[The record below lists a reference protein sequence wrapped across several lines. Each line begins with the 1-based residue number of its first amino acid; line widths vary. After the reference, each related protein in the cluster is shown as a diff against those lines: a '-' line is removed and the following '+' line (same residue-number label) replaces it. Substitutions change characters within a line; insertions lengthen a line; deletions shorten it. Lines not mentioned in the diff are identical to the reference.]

1 MLEFEI
7 YDLLKSYNLSTPK
20 YASFGLDSVPS
31 IDFYPVALKLSSSK
45 VVHKSEYGA
54 VQTDIKNKDDLIN
67 NVELIKSNVASKGVK
82 LDASDKF
89 LATEMVKGVELFAGI
104 IDDEIFG
111 KVILF
116 GRGGVMLEL
125 DRDVCYIRLEAD
137 EQEIINSINSTKI
150 SKIFRGFRGK
160 KYDINL
166 IIDFIKNIQNFI
178 QQNEAIKECDF
189 NPVILN
195 DNGLFIVDA
204 RIKKDDTQKPI
215 IENQNRHS
223 FFTNSNVAI
232 IGASTNPSKVGFALA
247 KNMSGFSGNVFLVNS
262 SGGKFEGQILYKDI
276 DEISDDIDTAFIT
289 IPQKYVLESIEKLI
303 SKNIKNI
310 VIISAGFKEV
320 GDVESEEKI
329 LNLAKKHNI
338 NIIGP
343 NCLGYYEGSKNLNGT
358 FATKDV
364 KNGGLAL
371 LAGSGAVLSSLMDK
385 ASLCDMGFSHI
396 VSLGNMID
404 LSYGELIQMLE
415 NEHECKAISL
425 YIEGIKNPTLFIEAI
440 KKSSKP
446 IYLYKTGQSEAGK
459 KAAFSHTGNL
469 AGNYELFC
477 GIMKSLGVNMVD
489 NIEALIYK
497 PLRKADNI
505 AILTNAGGPATV
517 LADLI
522 VKKGKTLY
530 ELSNDDIKAL
540 DEVLPFN
547 WSKNNPVDIIGDA
560 TSARY
565 ESALNVM
572 MRNDKIDLIYVIL
585 TPQYM
590 TDIKEIAILISQ
602 FKSSKIVPIFLG
614 GGLIQDALK
623 VFRVNKTLY
632 FTSLDESVCFL

>member
-1 MLEFEI
+1 MTE
-7 YDLLKSYNLSTPK
+7 
-20 YASFGLDSVPS
+20 
-31 IDFYPVALKLSSSK
+31 
-45 VVHKSEYGA
+45 
-54 VQTDIKNKDDLIN
+54 VQTCALPI
-67 NVELIKSNVASKGVK
+67 
-82 LDASDKF
+82 
-89 LATEMVKGVELFAGI
+89 
-104 IDDEIFG
+104 
-111 KVILF
+111 
-116 GRGGVMLEL
+116 
-125 DRDVCYIRLEAD
+125 
-137 EQEIINSINSTKI
+137 STKYV
-150 SKIFRGFRGK
+150 
-160 KYDINL
+160 KY
-166 IIDFIKNIQNFI
+166 
-178 QQNEAIKECDF
+178 
-189 NPVILN
+189 
-195 DNGLFIVDA
+195 
-204 RIKKDDTQKPI
+204 
-215 IENQNRHS
+215 
-223 FFTNSNVAI
+223 
-232 IGASTNPSKVGFALA
+232 
-247 KNMSGFSGNVFLVNS
+247 
-262 SGGKFEGQILYKDI
+262 
-276 DEISDDIDTAFIT
+276 
-289 IPQKYVLESIEKLI
+289 
-303 SKNIKNI
+303 
-310 VIISAGFKEV
+310 
-320 GDVESEEKI
+320 
-329 LNLAKKHNI
+329 
-338 NIIGP
+338 
-343 NCLGYYEGSKNLNGT
+343 
-358 FATKDV
+358 
-364 KNGGLAL
+364 GGLAL

-385 ASLCDMGFSHI
+385 ASLCDIGFSHI

-404 LSYGELIQMLE
+404 LSYGELITMLE
-415 NEHECKAISL
+415 NENECRAISL

-497 PLRKADNI
+497 PLRKTDNI

-530 ELSNDDIKAL
+530 ELSSEDIKAL

-572 MRNDKIDLIYVIL
+572 MQNDKIDLIYVIL

>member
-7 YDLLKSYNLSTPK
+7 YDLLNGYNLNTPK
-20 YASFGLDSVPS
+20 YKSFDIDEVPS
-31 IDFYPVALKLSSSK
+31 IEFYPLALKLSSSK

-54 VQTDIKNKDDLIN
+54 VQVNIQNKDDLSKNI
-67 NVELIKSNVASKGVK
+67 ELIKSNVALKGVK
-82 LDASDKF
+82 LDTNDKF
-89 LATEMVKGVELFAGI
+89 LATEMVNGIELFVGI
-104 IDDEIFG
+104 IDDEVFG

-137 EQEIINSINSTKI
+137 ENEIVNAINLTKI
-150 SKIFRGFRGK
+150 SKIFSGFRGK
-160 KYDINL
+160 QYDIKKAV
-166 IIDFIKNIQNFI
+166 DFIKNVQNFI
-178 QQNEAIKECDF
+178 KQNEDIKECDF
-189 NPVILN
+189 NPVVLT
-195 DNGLFIVDA
+195 DDGLFIVDA
-204 RIKKDDTQKPI
+204 RIKKGNSIKGNLSYQVR
-215 IENQNRHS
+215 NS
-223 FFTNSNVAI
+223 FFENSNVAI
-232 IGASTNPSKVGFALA
+232 VGASTNPSKVGFALA
-247 KNMSGFSGNVFLVNS
+247 KNMGCFSGKVFLVNS
-262 SGGKFEGQILYKDI
+262 SGGKFEGQKLYQDI
-276 DEISDDIDTAFIT
+276 EEIPCDVDTAFIT

-303 SKNIKNI
+303 LKNIKNI
-310 VIISAGFKEV
+310 IIISAGFKEI
-320 GDVESEEKI
+320 GDFESEDKI
-329 LNLAKKHNI
+329 LDLAKKHNI

-364 KNGGLAL
+364 KNGSLAL

-385 ASLCDMGFSHI
+385 ASLCDIGFSHI

-404 LSYGELIQMLE
+404 LSYGELIQMAE
-415 NEHECKAISL
+415 NSAECKAISL
-425 YIEGIKNPTLFIEAI
+425 YIEGIKNPKLFIEAI
-440 KKSSKP
+440 KQSSKP

-477 GIMKSLGVNMVD
+477 GLMKSLGVNTVD

-497 PLRKADNI
+497 PLRKTDKI
-505 AILTNAGGPATV
+505 AIVTNAGGPATI
-517 LADLI
+517 LSDLI

-530 ELSNDDIKAL
+530 ELTSEDLQAL

-547 WSKNNPVDIIGDA
+547 WSKNNPIDIIGDA

-565 ESALNVM
+565 KSALNVM
-572 MRNDKIDLIYVIL
+572 IQNDKIDLIYVIL

-590 TDIKEIAILISQ
+590 TDIKEIATLISNLN
-602 FKSSKIVPIFLG
+602 SPKIVPIFLG

-623 VFRVNKTLY
+623 IFRVNKILY
-632 FTSLDESVCFL
+632 FTSLDESVSVL

>member
-1 MLEFEI
+1 MLEYEI
-7 YDLLKSYNLSTPK
+7 YDLLKSCHLNTPK
-20 YASFGLDSVPS
+20 YKSFAMDEVPS

-54 VQTDIKNKDDLIN
+54 VQVNIQNKDDLLKSI
-67 NVELIKSNVASKGVK
+67 ELIKSNVTSKGVK
-82 LDASDKF
+82 LDTGDKF
-89 LATEMVKGVELFAGI
+89 LATEMVKGIELFVGI
-104 IDDEIFG
+104 IDDEVFG

-137 EQEIINSINSTKI
+137 EKEIINAINLTKI

-160 KYDINL
+160 QYDIKKAV
-166 IIDFIKNIQNFI
+166 DFIKSIQKFI
-178 QQNEAIKECDF
+178 QENEDIKECDF

-195 DNGLFIVDA
+195 DEGLFIVDA
-204 RIKKDDTQKPI
+204 RIKKGEINKII
-215 IENQNRHS
+215 IENQNRNS
-223 FFTNSNVAI
+223 FFVNSNVAI

-247 KNMSGFSGNVFLVNS
+247 KNMADFAGEVFLVNS
-262 SGGKFEGQILYKDI
+262 SGGKFESQKLYKDI
-276 DEISDDIDTAFIT
+276 DEIACDIDTAFIT

-303 SKNIKNI
+303 LKNIKNI
-310 VIISAGFKEV
+310 IIISAGFKEV
-320 GDVESEEKI
+320 GDFESEDKI

-364 KNGGLAL
+364 KSGSLAL

-385 ASLCDMGFSHI
+385 ASLCDIGFSHI

-404 LSYGELIQMLE
+404 LSYGELIQMVE
-415 NEHECKAISL
+415 NSAECRAISL
-425 YIEGIKNPTLFIEAI
+425 YIEGVKNPMLFIKAI
-440 KKSSKP
+440 KQSSKP

-477 GIMKSLGVNMVD
+477 GLMKSLGVNMVD

-505 AILTNAGGPATV
+505 AIITNAGGPATI
-517 LADLI
+517 LSDLI
-522 VKKGKTLY
+522 VKKGKSLY
-530 ELSNDDIKAL
+530 ELTSEDL
-540 DEVLPFN
+540 QSFDEVLPFN
-547 WSKNNPVDIIGDA
+547 WSKNNPIDIIGDA

-572 MRNDKIDLIYVIL
+572 LRNDKIDLIYVIL

-590 TDIKEIAILISQ
+590 TDIKEIAILIS
-602 FKSSKIVPIFLG
+602 KLNSPKIVPVFLG